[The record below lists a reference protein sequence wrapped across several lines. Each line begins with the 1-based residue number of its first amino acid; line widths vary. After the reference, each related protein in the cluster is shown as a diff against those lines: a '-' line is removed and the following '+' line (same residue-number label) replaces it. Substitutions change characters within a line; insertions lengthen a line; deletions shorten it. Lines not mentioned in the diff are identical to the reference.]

1 MSWGLDI
8 VKQTRVHGLPK
19 SRGLPATPVDISF
32 MIPLVLSN
40 KEAVVIM
47 AERIVAGL
55 QSGWADLSSSTAW
68 GDDMEVAD
76 ARL

>member
-1 MSWGLDI
+1 
-8 VKQTRVHGLPK
+8 
-19 SRGLPATPVDISF
+19 
-32 MIPLVLSN
+32 
-40 KEAVVIM
+40 M
-47 AERIVAGL
+47 AERIAAGL